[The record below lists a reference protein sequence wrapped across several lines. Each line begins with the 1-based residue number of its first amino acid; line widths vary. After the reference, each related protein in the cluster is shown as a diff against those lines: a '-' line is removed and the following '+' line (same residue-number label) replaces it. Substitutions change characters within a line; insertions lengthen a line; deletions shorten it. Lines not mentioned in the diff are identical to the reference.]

1 MPWPRGPISWLASKS
16 PTRRRGLVM
25 LASAVVAGGLS
36 RTAGS
41 KGDGIALAAPTN
53 IQTETTTNSTAP
65 TTLAANTSSV
75 GWTVTNAAG
84 ASMTGGTSG
93 SSFVGVQGN
102 SKTSYGVVGTSV
114 DIGAAG
120 VQGTSTDGYGV
131 YGLSAS
137 GPGVFG
143 NSQNVGVT
151 GLSVGNNGVNGQST
165 SGKGVY
171 GKSTSGSGVE
181 GFSSSSY
188 GVAAYSSSSIAVFG
202 SSTNFAVQG
211 NTTGG
216 IGVYGSSTTGNAV
229 YGVAT
234 GGGQAAQFDG
244 TVTVNGSFSATG
256 IKSAIVKDTA
266 GDYRRLYCQ
275 ESPEAYFE
283 DFGRATLTGG
293 SVSISLESVF
303 ASMVNTSDYYVF
315 LTELGS
321 SSGLYVSSQTSS
333 GFVVSSASGSNSAF
347 NYRVVAHRAD
357 VNAGRFQ
364 KVDGPTRV
372 AGPDTHYLDKPPTP
386 GPSPRVPDLPP
397 SVPQPRS
404 EHVHD

>member
-1 MPWPRGPISWLASKS
+1 
-16 PTRRRGLVM
+16 M

-41 KGDGIALAAPTN
+41 NSDSVALAANGDPLVLGSAANAATA
-53 IQTETTTNSTAP
+53 TTTLSGASAGVAFN
-65 TTLAANTSSV
+65 
-75 GWTVTNAAG
+75 VTNSAG
-84 ASMTGGTSG
+84 QSITGGTSG
-93 SSFVGVQGN
+93 SSAVGVQGN

-171 GKSTSGSGVE
+171 GRSTSGSGVE

-211 NTTGG
+211 NTTGR
-216 IGVYGSSTTGNAV
+216 IGVYGSATSGNAV
-229 YGVAT
+229 YGIST

-256 IKSAIVKDTA
+256 IKSAIVKDSA
-266 GDYRRLYCQ
+266 GDYRRFYCL
-275 ESPEAYFE
+275 ESPESFFE
-283 DFGRATLTGG
+283 DFGRGQTSGG
-293 SVSISLESVF
+293 SASIALDSAF
-303 ASMVNTSDYYVF
+303 ASMVNTSDYFVF
-315 LTELGS
+315 LTEVGS
-321 SSGLYVSSQTSS
+321 SSGLYVASQSSS
-333 GFVVSSASGSNSAF
+333 GFVVATSGGNPSATF
-347 NYRVVAHRAD
+347 NYRVVAHRSD
-357 VNAGRFQ
+357 VNAPRLQ
-364 KVDGPTRV
+364 KVDGPKSV
-372 AGPDTHYLDKPPTP
+372 KGPDTSYLENPPTP
-386 GPSPRVPDLPP
+386 GATPRVPDLPP

-404 EHVHD
+404 NHVSD

>member
-1 MPWPRGPISWLASKS
+1 M
-16 PTRRRGLVM
+16 
-25 LASAVVAGGLS
+25 ASAVVAGGLA

-41 KGDGIALAAPTN
+41 KGDSIAFAAPTN
-53 IQTETTTNSTAP
+53 IQTETVNNAAAA
-65 TTLAANTSSV
+65 TTLAAATSGV
-75 GWTVTNAAG
+75 GWTVTNSG
-84 ASMTGGTSG
+84 GQSIVGGTS
-93 SSFVGVQGN
+93 SSTFVGVKGN

-120 VQGTSTDGYGV
+120 VQGTSNDGYGV
-131 YGLSAS
+131 YGLSSS

-171 GKSTSGSGVE
+171 GRSTSGSGVE

-188 GVAAYSSSSIAVFG
+188 GMAAYSSSSIAVFA

-216 IGVYGSSTTGNAV
+216 IGVYGSSTSGNAV
-229 YGVAT
+229 YGIST

-256 IKSAIVKDTA
+256 IKSAIVKDSA
-266 GDYRRLYCQ
+266 GDFRRMYCL
-275 ESPEAYFE
+275 ESPESYFE
-283 DFGRATLTGG
+283 DFGRATLSGG
-293 SVSISLESVF
+293 SVSISLDTTY
-303 ASMVNTSDYYVF
+303 ASTVHTDDYFVF
-315 LTELGS
+315 LTEVGS
-321 SSGLYVSSQTSS
+321 ASGVYVASQTST
-333 GFVVSSASGSNSAF
+333 GFVVASTVPGASSTF

-357 VNAGRFQ
+357 VNAPRLQ
-364 KVDGPTRV
+364 KVDGPSRV
-372 AGPDTHYLDKPPTP
+372 AGPDTSYLEKPPTP
-386 GPSPRVPDLPP
+386 GPAPRVADLPP
-397 SVPQPRS
+397 SVQQPRS
-404 EHVHD
+404 SARD

>member
-1 MPWPRGPISWLASKS
+1 
-16 PTRRRGLVM
+16 M
-25 LASAVVAGGLS
+25 LASAVVAGGLA

-41 KGDGIALAAPTN
+41 KSDGIAFAAPTN
-53 IQTETTTNSTAP
+53 IQTEVTTASTAP
-65 TTLAANTSSV
+65 TTLAANHNGV
-75 GWTVTNAAG
+75 GWTVTNAQGQAIV
-84 ASMTGGTSG
+84 GGTA
-93 SSFVGVQGN
+93 SSTFVGVQGN

-143 NSQNVGVT
+143 NSSNVGVS

-216 IGVYGSSTTGNAV
+216 IGVYGSATTGNAI
-229 YGVAT
+229 YGVST
-234 GGGQAAQFDG
+234 GGQAAQFDG
-244 TVTVNGSFSATG
+244 AVLVNGSFTATG
-256 IKSAIVKDTA
+256 IKSAAVKDAA
-266 GDYRRLYCQ
+266 GELRRYYCL
-275 ESPEAYFE
+275 ESPESFFE
-283 DFGRATLTGG
+283 DFGRGQLSGGTAT
-293 SVSISLESVF
+293 VNLETVF
-303 ASMVNTSDYYVF
+303 AQTVVTNDYFVF
-315 LTELGS
+315 LTEVGS
-321 SSGLYVSSQTSS
+321 SSGLYVASQSSS
-333 GFVVSSASGSNSAF
+333 GFVVSSAVAGSNATF
-347 NYRVVAHRAD
+347 NYRVVAHRAGVD
-357 VNAGRFQ
+357 APRLQ

-372 AGPDTHYLDKPPTP
+372 AGPDTSYLEHPPTP
-386 GPSPRVPDLPP
+386 GPSPRIPDLPP
-397 SVPQPRS
+397 SVQQPRS
-404 EHVHD
+404 SQRD

>member
-1 MPWPRGPISWLASKS
+1 MVWNLGREVLLMPWPRGPISWLASKS
-16 PTRRRGLVM
+16 PTRRRGLAM

-41 KGDGIALAAPTN
+41 NSDSVALAANGDPLVLGSAANAATA
-53 IQTETTTNSTAP
+53 TTTLSGASAGVAFN
-65 TTLAANTSSV
+65 
-75 GWTVTNAAG
+75 VTNSAG
-84 ASMTGGTSG
+84 QSITGGTSG
-93 SSFVGVQGN
+93 SSAVGVQGN

-171 GKSTSGSGVE
+171 GRSTSGSGVE

-188 GVAAYSSSSIAVFG
+188 GVAAYSSSS
-202 SSTNFAVQG
+202 
-211 NTTGG
+211 
-216 IGVYGSSTTGNAV
+216 NAV
-229 YGVAT
+229 YGIST

-256 IKSAIVKDTA
+256 IKSAIVKDSA
-266 GDYRRLYCQ
+266 GDYRRFYCL
-275 ESPEAYFE
+275 ESPESFFE
-283 DFGRATLTGG
+283 DFGRGQTSGG
-293 SVSISLESVF
+293 SASIALDSAF
-303 ASMVNTSDYYVF
+303 ASMVNTSDYFVF
-315 LTELGS
+315 LTEVGS
-321 SSGLYVSSQTSS
+321 SSVLYVASQSSS
-333 GFVVSSASGSNSAF
+333 GFVVATSGGNPSATF
-347 NYRVVAHRAD
+347 NYRVVAHRSD
-357 VNAGRFQ
+357 VNAPRLQ
-364 KVDGPTRV
+364 KVDGPKSV
-372 AGPDTHYLDKPPTP
+372 KGPDTSYLENPPTP
-386 GPSPRVPDLPP
+386 GATPRVPDLPP

-404 EHVHD
+404 NHVS